1 MNAAWRAN
9 DEHSY
14 LGLASGAHQ
23 ERRTASTRRVRLPT
37 KKGTEGLNGLAPLVR
52 VP

>member
-14 LGLASGAHQ
+14 LGLASGADH
-23 ERRTASTRRVRLPT
+23 ERRTASTRRVRFAERLNR
-37 KKGTEGLNGLAPLVR
+37 KGYNHEK
-52 VP
+52 